1 MLLKFWGVYCLSA
14 ENISISSA
22 AFKITHKIEQRQ
34 QISKILNLFL
44 DQMIRKSEGTKRS

>member
-1 MLLKFWGVYCLSA
+1 MPLKFQRVFGLSE

-22 AFKITHKIEQRQ
+22 TLKITHKIEQRQ

-44 DQMIRKSEGTKRS
+44 DQMIRKSEGTKCS